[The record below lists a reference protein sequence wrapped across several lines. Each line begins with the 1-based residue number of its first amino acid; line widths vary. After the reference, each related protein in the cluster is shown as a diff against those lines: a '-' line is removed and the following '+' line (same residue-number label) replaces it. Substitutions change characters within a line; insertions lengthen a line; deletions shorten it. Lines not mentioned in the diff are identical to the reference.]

1 MPSKFVFEIEK
12 KNFEL
17 KLKKQVSDSDLKISL
32 TIPMEIELNDKDELD
47 RLKTFLTSNLKLE
60 YLKIN
65 LPGSLSFTELL
76 TDTLINE
83 QVPNLKITIQE
94 KMDSVATTTFN
105 EFL

>member
-1 MPSKFVFEIEK
+1 MPSNFVFEIEK

-17 KLKKQVSDSDLKISL
+17 ILKKQVSDSDLKISL

-65 LPGSLSFTELL
+65 LPGSFSFTELL